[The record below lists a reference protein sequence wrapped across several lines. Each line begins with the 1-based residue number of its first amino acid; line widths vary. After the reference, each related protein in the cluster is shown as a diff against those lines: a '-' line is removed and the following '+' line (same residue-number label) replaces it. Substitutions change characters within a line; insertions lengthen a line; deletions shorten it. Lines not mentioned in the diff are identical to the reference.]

1 MLFGKFSSAVSSVA
15 KEKCWG
21 ELATAVTAVS
31 DIPRSAADIK
41 KKWSCLKS
49 EAKSA
54 ASSTRRDQQKTGG
67 GPKAED
73 ISCHQARIIGIIGEV
88 CVDGV
93 DTAGCQLQDMSG
105 ISLLLKHMNFASSDF
120 IATVVCEFLLIMVI
134 KI

>member
-31 DIPRSAADIK
+31 GIPRSAADIK

-120 IATVVCEFLLIMVI
+120 ILLQLLFVNFY
-134 KI
+134 